1 MRVEAQT
8 AGINWETIL
17 YEELGLFLA
26 SDKRR
31 EMITGERYYAGKHD
45 VLERRKT
52 IVGPGGTVEECKHLQ
67 NSRVVDNQYARVVD
81 QKVSYLLGRPLTIG
95 SEQTEFLP
103 ALNALMGADFMRK
116 LRIVAEDT
124 LNCGIGWLHPY
135 YDKRGVLRF
144 RRIAPWEIIPFW
156 ADDAHTELER
166 ALRVYKRP
174 RGGYGEADTMVELF
188 TPEGL
193 HHFVRE
199 EGELKLVGS
208 VKPYFTCKQGG
219 MERAGVWSAIPL
231 IPFRAGFRE
240 IPLIRRVKS
249 LQDGINL
256 MLSDF
261 QDRMSEDAHRTVLVI
276 RNFDGEDLGEFRRN
290 LATFGAVKVRS
301 EGGDGGGVDTLNVEV
316 SASNFAAILNLLK
329 KALIENAKGFD
340 VRDLSLSGSP
350 NQMAIRSMYA
360 DMDLDAGMM
369 ETEFQAAL
377 RELFCFMAEHLAR
390 MGQPG
395 LNTEKIDVI
404 FNRDALINESESIE
418 NCLKSQE
425 ILSRESIL
433 YQHPWTSDIEKEKK
447 RLAEEKEEKSV
458 RGRSVKGDK
467 LKV

>member
-1 MRVEAQT
+1 
-8 AGINWETIL
+8 
-17 YEELGLFLA
+17 
-26 SDKRR
+26 
-31 EMITGERYYAGKHD
+31 
-45 VLERRKT
+45 
-52 IVGPGGTVEECKHLQ
+52 
-67 NSRVVDNQYARVVD
+67 VVDNQYARVVD

-103 ALNALMGADFMRK
+103 ALNALLGPDFMRK
-116 LRIVAEDT
+116 LRLVAEDA

-135 YDKRGVLRF
+135 YDKRGTLRF
-144 RRIAPWEIIPFW
+144 RRIAPWEMIPFW
-156 ADDAHTELER
+156 ADDAHTELEG
-166 ALRVYKRP
+166 ALRVYKCP
-174 RGGYGEADTMVELF
+174 RGGYEEADTRVEVF

-193 HHFVRE
+193 HHFIRE
-199 EGELKLVGS
+199 DGELKPEGG

-219 MERAGVWSAIPL
+219 VERAGVWSGVPL

-301 EGGDGGGVDTLNVEV
+301 EGGDGGGVETLHIEI
-316 SASNFAAILNLLK
+316 SADNFESILNLLK

-340 VRDLSLSGSP
+340 VRDLSLAGSP

-360 DMDLDAGMM
+360 DMDLDASMM
-369 ETEFQAAL
+369 ETEFRAAL
-377 RELFCFMAEHLAR
+377 RELSCFIAEHLAR
-390 MGQPG
+390 MDQPG
-395 LNTEKIDVI
+395 LLTEKIDVI
-404 FNRDALINESESIE
+404 FNRDALINESERIE
-418 NCLKSQE
+418 NCLKSRE
-425 ILSRESIL
+425 ILSKESIL
-433 YQHPWTSDIEKEKK
+433 YQHPWTSDVEKEKK
-447 RLAEEKEEKSV
+447 RIANEKAV
-458 RGRSVKGDK
+458 RSRSAKGDK